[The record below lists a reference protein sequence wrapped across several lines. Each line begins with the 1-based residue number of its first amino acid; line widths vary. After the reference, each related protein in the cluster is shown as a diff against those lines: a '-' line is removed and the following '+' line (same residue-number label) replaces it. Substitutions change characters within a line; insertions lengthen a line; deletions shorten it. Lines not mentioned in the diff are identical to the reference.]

1 MLKRRSVSLLA
12 SAISVIILSGCSGSD
27 GKNGANGLEGAPGQ
41 NGVDGQDANI
51 GDAIRTTS
59 GFALPSDA
67 IFIAP
72 DASDGDNI
80 TDAINLAVFNAF
92 SEGDTDATFV
102 LPRGNFVVDDTIT
115 ITNGNGLTLT
125 GYGINETKLDFS
137 SATSADDAF
146 RFEGGID
153 LTIRDFGVYEAS
165 KNGIKVVGANG
176 VHIAYSA
183 TVWEGELDS
192 GNGAYGLYPLNS
204 TNILIEDSYARGSA
218 DAGIYVGQSSNIVVR
233 RNVAK
238 ENVAGIEIENS
249 FNADVYD
256 NFAVGNTGGI
266 LTFDLPGLTQA
277 FGGNVRI
284 FDNVLYANNAE
295 NFAGGGAVSIVPP
308 GTGMLIFATSNV
320 EVYNNTMTDN
330 ETSAVEIASYFLSDG
345 DVANY
350 VVGDGSGSYEAT
362 MANGWSPM
370 VKNIYLH
377 DNTIQRSG
385 GDPRGSL
392 ITDIVAGYTQIKGET
407 MPAILYGGIGRVL
420 DDVGVIAGFGL
431 VPLSDAAQ
439 TAATS
444 ANIDLSYDGY
454 SASEAVCASNN
465 FNENSAA
472 DSLEFTQ
479 VNIGQVYTADPN
491 VADLA
496 SETMQGND
504 TLLAC
509 TQPRLAAAE
518 VTFKGKVYGCA
529 GDDLA
534 APSCSL

>member
-1 MLKRRSVSLLA
+1 MFKPSSTSMLA
-12 SAISVIILSGCSGSD
+12 SAISFILLSGCSGSD
-27 GKNGANGLEGAPGQ
+27 GQDGADGVAGAN
-41 NGVDGQDANI
+41 GQDANI
-51 GDAIRTTS
+51 GDAVLTTS

-72 DASDGDNI
+72 NATDGDNI
-80 TDAINLAVFNAF
+80 TDAINLAVFNAL

-102 LPRGNFVVDDTIT
+102 LPRGSFVVDDTIT

-183 TVWEGELDS
+183 TVWEGALDS

-204 TNILIEDSYARGSA
+204 SNILIEDSYARGSA

-256 NFAVGNTGGI
+256 NLAVGNTGGI

-330 ETSAVEIASYFLSDG
+330 ETSAIEIASYFLSDD
-345 DVANY
+345 DVASY

-362 MANGWSPM
+362 MANGWSPL

-385 GDPRGSL
+385 ANPRGSL
-392 ITDIVAGYTQIKGET
+392 ITDIVAGYTLGKGET
-407 MPAILYGGIGRVL
+407 MPAILYGGIGQVL
-420 DDVGVIAGFGL
+420 DDVSAIAGFGF
-431 VPLSDAAQ
+431 VPVSTAAQ
-439 TAATS
+439 TAATA

-454 SASEAVCASNN
+454 SASEAVCARNN
-465 FNENSAA
+465 FNANSSA
-472 DSLEFTQ
+472 DALEFAD
-479 VNIGQVYTADPN
+479 VNIGQVYTFDPSTP
-491 VADLA
+491 DLA
-496 SETMQGND
+496 SETMQGNS

-509 TQPRLAAAE
+509 TQPRLTAAE